1 MPAKYDLLLRGGQV
15 IDPAQKLNGRYDVA
29 FAQGRVAAVAEHL
42 PEADAAK
49 VIDVS
54 DRLVTPGLID
64 LHGHFYDGVMRGSV
78 DADRACLTF
87 GVTTGIDA
95 GSSGWLTYRGLR
107 RYVIDRVDTRVLAFL
122 HISATG
128 LVSLGVT
135 GELTNLDFAQVDPA
149 VECVEQDRDRIL
161 GIKVRIAHGATGAA
175 NAEAALL
182 RAREAADRARVRLM
196 VHVSDTPI
204 PLPAILDV
212 LRPGDIATHIFN
224 GYAERVLDERGEI
237 RPEVRAAAERGVVL
251 DVGHAGVHFDVE
263 VARRAIALGLWPD
276 TLSTDIHNPPPG
288 RTVYHIPGLI
298 SKFLA
303 LGLPLEHAVA
313 ATTANA
319 AEAIGKAG
327 ELGTLAPGALGD
339 AAVFEIEAGRFS
351 FVDAAGHQVEGAQ
364 RLRPI
369 LTVLG
374 GRRWEPGDRVANSP
388 FSGGAAHPL

>member
-1 MPAKYDLLLRGGQV
+1 MPATYDLLLRGGHL

-29 FAQGRVAAVAEHL
+29 FAGGRVAAVAEHL
-42 PEADAAK
+42 PPEDAAE
-49 VIDVS
+49 VVDVH
-54 DRLVTPGLID
+54 DQLVTPGLID
-64 LHGHFYDGVMRGSV
+64 LHGHFYEGVGRAAV
-78 DADRACLTF
+78 NADLACLRN

-95 GSSGWLTYRGLR
+95 GSAGWMTYNGLR
-107 RYVIDRVDTRVLAFL
+107 KHIIDRVDTRVLAFL

-135 GELTNLDFAQVDPA
+135 GELTNLDFAQVDQ
-149 VECVEQDRDRIL
+149 CVACIDQNRDKLI
-161 GIKVRIAHGATGAA
+161 GVKVRIAHGATGAA
-175 NAEAALL
+175 NAEGALR
-182 RAREAADRARVRLM
+182 RAREAADRVKLPLM

-224 GYAERVLDERGEI
+224 GYAERVLDDRGEI
-237 RPEVRAAAERGVVL
+237 RAAVRDAAERGVVM

-263 VARRAIALGLWPD
+263 VARRAIEIGFYPD
-276 TLSTDIHNPPPG
+276 TLSTDIHTPPPD

-303 LGLPLEHAVA
+303 LGLPIEDGVA

-319 AEAIGKAG
+319 AKAIGKAG
-327 ELGTLAPGALGD
+327 ELGTLAPGAIGD
-339 AAVFEIEAGRFS
+339 AAVFAIEEGRYR
-351 FVDAAGHQVEGAQ
+351 FVDTAGHEVLGDR
-364 RLRPI
+364 RLRPA

-374 GRRWEPGDRVANSP
+374 GRVWRSGGDADVSP
-388 FSGGAAHPL
+388 FSGGAPA